1 MKVSE
6 GSSFL
11 WLISHALAFVF
22 FSPSRTI
29 FMVKLSSAS
38 RSPPFKGRGRGGVCI
53 ILSTKK
59 LPTPPL
65 PLPCMG
71 GERLRDGY
79 DGRLARYG
87 RWARSLRTVGS
98 LVADGGLARCGRS
111 ARSLRTDGTLIAD
124 GALAHRGRTG
134 QRSRKGLDERLG
146 RAI

>member
-38 RSPPFKGRGRGGVCI
+38 RSPPFKGGVRGGVCI

-71 GERLRDGY
+71 GEWLRDGY
-79 DGRLARYG
+79 DGWLARYG
-87 RWARSLRTVGS
+87 RWARSLRTVRS

-111 ARSLRTDGTLIAD
+111 ARSLRTERSLITDGRD
-124 GALAHRGRTG
+124 AHRGRST
-134 QRSRKGLDERLG
+134 RSSRTDGTKVAKGAR
-146 RAI
+146 